1 MPPVPAWLF
10 SSNRSAKLR
19 GVGASGAATA
29 NEYRCVDGGLDGTP
43 TYYSMNN
50 GAMPPDVRRMWALV
64 AEGLEEP
71 LLQADRARCA
81 ALLRERESESAGWPD
96 AVAGQM
102 ERHYSP
108 GRTWE
113 AMARGLL
120 GLVRLGDVL
129 DAGSGDGST
138 AALLAP
144 RARSITCLDRS
155 PKVLEAA
162 RRRLAPLPNVTL
174 VPGDLH
180 ALPFSNGCF

>member
-1 MPPVPAWLF
+1 
-10 SSNRSAKLR
+10 
-19 GVGASGAATA
+19 
-29 NEYRCVDGGLDGTP
+29 
-43 TYYSMNN
+43 MNN

-96 AVAGQM
+96 AVAGEM

-113 AMARGLL
+113 ALARGLL
-120 GLVRLGDVL
+120 GFVELGDVL
-129 DAGSGDGST
+129 DSGSGDGAT
-138 AALLAP
+138 ASLLAP

-155 PKVLEAA
+155 EKVLAAA
-162 RRRLAPLPNVTL
+162 RRRLGHLSNVEFAP
-174 VPGDLH
+174 G
-180 ALPFSNGCF
+180 